1 MNNIQEEK
9 LTKKERYLLRREQ
22 KEKERLQKARRKKIR
37 NVLFVLLPIL
47 LLVGGISFGLM
58 NYLSQKEESHPE
70 TPKIEINPE
79 EYDAGTISMSAG
91 SAKYTY
97 EIKNIGEGDLKIDR
111 IWTSCHCTTARLRVG
126 DKTSGEFG
134 MQSNPIFWSQKIAP
148 GETGF
153 LEVTFDPAFHKEQGT
168 GPVVRAV
175 YLSTN
180 DPQNKKVEA
189 RLIANVIE

>member
-1 MNNIQEEK
+1 MNNHQ
-9 LTKKERYLLRREQ
+9 LTKKEKYLLRREQ
-22 KEKERLQKARRKKIR
+22 KEKEHLQKARRKKIR
-37 NVLFVLLPIL
+37 KVLFVLLPIL

-58 NYLSQKEESHPE
+58 NYLSQKEESHPG
-70 TPKIEINPE
+70 TPKIEINPA
-79 EYDAGTISMSAG
+79 EYDAGTISMAAG
-91 SAKYTY
+91 LVKYTY
-97 EIKNIGEGDLKIDR
+97 EIKNTGVGDLKVDR

-126 DKTSGEFG
+126 DETSGEFG
-134 MQSNPIFWSQKIAP
+134 MSSNPIFWSQKIAP
-148 GETGF
+148 GEAGY

-175 YLSTN
+175 YLSVN